1 MMMMRVMMMRLMM
14 RVMMLMPMMMRLLM
28 RVMGQ
33 FSNND
38 SVDKERGMEGKAER
52 TKASK
57 NGEIKRVDDDDN
69 EE

>member
-1 MMMMRVMMMRLMM
+1 MMRLMM

-38 SVDKERGMEGKAER
+38 SVDKEREGD
-52 TKASK
+52 
-57 NGEIKRVDDDDN
+57 GGQG
-69 EE
+69 

>member
-1 MMMMRVMMMRLMM
+1 MMRLMM

-38 SVDKERGMEGKAER
+38 LVDKERGMEGKAER

-57 NGEIKRVDDDDN
+57 NGEIKRV
-69 EE
+69 